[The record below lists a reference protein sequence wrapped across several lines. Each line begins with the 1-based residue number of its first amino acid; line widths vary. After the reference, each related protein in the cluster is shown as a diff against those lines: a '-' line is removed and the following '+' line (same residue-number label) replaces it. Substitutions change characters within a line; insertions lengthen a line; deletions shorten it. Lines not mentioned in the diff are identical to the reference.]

1 MRKAVTVEAVQDH
14 LEALQ
19 AIATANGGNRA
30 AGNPGYEASGAYVER
45 VLQAA
50 GYQTRRQYFDFVY
63 TAPASLDQLSPNATS
78 YETGAFTGSGP
89 GDVTAT
95 VRAVDI
101 NLAGT
106 RANTSGCEAAD
117 FAGFPAG
124 QIALVQR
131 GTCTFAV
138 KAQNAQAAGA
148 RAVIIFNQGNT
159 PASDRNELIIG
170 TLAPFTASIP
180 VVGASF
186 ADGADLSDPAT
197 TTARVFVDQPEI
209 RQTFNVLAETRSG
222 RSDNVVMMGSHLDSV
237 NRGPG
242 INDNG
247 SGSAAILETAV
258 QLATVNK
265 LNNKVRF
272 AWWGAE
278 ELGLLGSTHYVNDL
292 VATNPAE
299 LGRIAAYLNFDMVGS
314 PNYTIGVYDA
324 DQSTFPAPVPV
335 PAGSEAAEDVFT
347 DYFDSVGQPWVD
359 TEFSGR
365 SDYQAFILNGVP
377 ATGLFTGAEQPK
389 TAAEAAIFG
398 GTAGVAY
405 DVNYHAA
412 GDTIGNVNL
421 EALDINSDAI
431 AHAAITL
438 AQSTQAING
447 ARSAGK
453 SGKPHPVQDH
463 LHEPAA

>member
-1 MRKAVTVEAVQDH
+1 
-14 LEALQ
+14 
-19 AIATANGGNRA
+19 
-30 AGNPGYEASGAYVER
+30 
-45 VLQAA
+45 
-50 GYQTRRQYFDFVY
+50 
-63 TAPASLDQLSPNATS
+63 
-78 YETGAFTGSGP
+78 
-89 GDVTAT
+89 
-95 VRAVDI
+95 
-101 NLAGT
+101 
-106 RANTSGCEAAD
+106 
-117 FAGFPAG
+117 
-124 QIALVQR
+124 
-131 GTCTFAV
+131 
-138 KAQNAQAAGA
+138 
-148 RAVIIFNQGNT
+148 
-159 PASDRNELIIG
+159 
-170 TLAPFTASIP
+170 
-180 VVGASF
+180 
-186 ADGADLSDPAT
+186 
-197 TTARVFVDQPEI
+197 
-209 RQTFNVLAETRSG
+209 
-222 RSDNVVMMGSHLDSV
+222 
-237 NRGPG
+237 
-242 INDNG
+242 
-247 SGSAAILETAV
+247 
-258 QLATVNK
+258 
-265 LNNKVRF
+265 
-272 AWWGAE
+272 
-278 ELGLLGSTHYVNDL
+278 
-292 VATNPAE
+292 
-299 LGRIAAYLNFDMVGS
+299 MVGS